1 MMTAHISQD
10 EVFAL
15 VFDGAVL
22 PAAADHLL
30 HCASCRQQ
38 VDGLRQLAA
47 DLTIARLSEPAP
59 AVLAHYRALFA
70 QIQQQPSMLHRAVQ
84 RVQALLTWDSRHQ
97 PALQGVR
104 SGAANTYRQLYVADD
119 TELELMVEQAGRLR
133 RLEGDLI
140 AETAAGAPALVELLD
155 AAGALVYTAETDAD
169 GIFRLDEVAPGSY
182 RAVIT
187 EANGAVLEIE
197 PLEIA

>member
-1 MMTAHISQD
+1 MTAHISQD
-10 EVFAL
+10 EFFAL
-15 VFDGAVL
+15 VFDAAVL

-38 VDGLRQLAA
+38 FDDLRQLAA
-47 DLTIARLSEPAP
+47 DLTIARLSAPEPA
-59 AVLAHYRALFA
+59 ALARYRALFA
-70 QIQQQPSMLHRAVQ
+70 QIQQQPSLLQRTLQ

-104 SGAANTYRQLYVADD
+104 SGAASTYRQLYVAGN
-119 TELELMVEQAGRLR
+119 TEMELMVEQAGRLR

-140 AETAAGAPALVELLD
+140 AETSTAAPALVELLD
-155 AAGALVYTAETDAD
+155 AAGAPAYMVETDAD
-169 GIFRLDEVAPGSY
+169 GIFRLDEIAPGSY

-187 EANGAVLEIE
+187 QADGVMIEIE
-197 PLEIA
+197 LLEIA